1 MANVKSLS
9 DAESREERIEKIG
22 GIGSAHGF
30 AETRG
35 SRADAVCEK
44 DEVGEWASG
53 GVREWESGGVR
64 EWRSGGEER
73 TGLDQR
79 RRAAAE
85 PAFRLAWFGG
95 PALEFRG
102 NCAAERVKPLACL
115 GADFDGQ

>member
-1 MANVKSLS
+1 M
-9 DAESREERIEKIG
+9 
-22 GIGSAHGF
+22 
-30 AETRG
+30 
-35 SRADAVCEK
+35 
-44 DEVGEWASG
+44 
-53 GVREWESGGVR
+53 REWESGGVG

-73 TGLDQR
+73 AGLDQR

-115 GADFDGQ
+115 GADRNNSGGWLLFPRRRLRALRVRLRRIFPPLRCGAFPLHRSAS

>member
-1 MANVKSLS
+1 MANAKSLS
-9 DAESREERIEKIG
+9 YAKSGEERIEHVG
-22 GIGSAHGF
+22 RVGRANNLAQSLG
-30 AETRG
+30 R
-35 SRADAVCEK
+35 RADAICEQNK
-44 DEVGEWASG
+44 VGGEWG
-53 GVREWESGGVR
+53 
-64 EWRSGGEER
+64 SGGEER
-73 TGLDQR
+73 PRFNQG